1 MEKEKGYNGWSNY
14 ETWACALWIDN
25 DEGLYDQIQEE
36 VSRNQDTYKLQKY
49 IKGLVN
55 ELSPELPAS
64 MYSDLLSSAINN
76 IDFYEIAESLIG
88 DWKAE
93 NPEEVVYAD
102 TESDND

>member
-1 MEKEKGYNGWSNY
+1 MEKIKMEKEKGYNGWSNY
-14 ETWACALWIDN
+14 ETWSCKLWIDN

-64 MYSDLLSSAINN
+64 MYSDLLSSAISN
-76 IDFYEIAESLIG
+76 IDFYEIAESLISAHN
-88 DWKAE
+88 WRR
-93 NPEEVVYAD
+93 
-102 TESDND
+102 SC